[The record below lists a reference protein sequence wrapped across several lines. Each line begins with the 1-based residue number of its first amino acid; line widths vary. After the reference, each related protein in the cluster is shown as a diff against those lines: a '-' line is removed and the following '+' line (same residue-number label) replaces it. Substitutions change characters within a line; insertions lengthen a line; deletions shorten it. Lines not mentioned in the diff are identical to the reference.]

1 MTRKNIV
8 EEKNHG
14 TSKDRQEKEF
24 QSFGQEQTFEKMCV
38 KQIAKC
44 EMDKER
50 VFSAK
55 NLSKSED
62 IPPDENITDN
72 PSSVTAKVKAQ
83 PKKEKLFP
91 PPTPPQHQEPQN
103 RKSEDNH
110 KSKDNHKLKTTLVA
124 GNKMKS
130 VNSNKRQTKPKFN
143 LTNNRNVPNT
153 CQTPCQKPSTCGCQN
168 QWQKPAA
175 KGRGEKL
182 YTHTL

>member
-83 PKKEKLFP
+83 PKKKNYFH
-91 PPTPPQHQEPQN
+91 HQLHHNIRSLKP
-103 RKSEDNH
+103 KIEDNH

-124 GNKMKS
+124 GNKRKS
-130 VNSNKRQTKPKFN
+130 VNSNKRQAKPKFN

-168 QWQKPAA
+168 QRQKPAA